1 MPQDTSLFPS
11 GIRDNRERGTVSEF
25 LESQIENG
33 SSLSIVSAY
42 FTIYAFEAMKSS
54 LLGINDLRFLF
65 GEPQFIKKLDPEKT
79 EKKSFIIDSDGLHL
93 RNQLQLKRIAIE
105 CAEWIEEKVEIRS
118 IRESNMLH
126 GKMYHI
132 VKNGVENAILGSS
145 NFTVRGLGLSQAGG
159 NIELN
164 LKVADDRDRNDL
176 KLWFDELWNDKKRV
190 EDVKEEVLS
199 YLHQLYENYAPEFV
213 YYKTLYHLFERY
225 LSDQEG
231 WGLLDEP
238 AQLVDT
244 QIWKA
249 LFEFQ
254 KDGVKGAIN
263 KILTHNGCIIAD
275 SVGLGKTYEALAVIK
290 YFELRNENVL
300 VLCPKKLRENWT
312 LYPAYTGN
320 TLNPFPNDR
329 FGYTVLSHTD
339 LSRAEGMS
347 GDVDLSSFNW
357 GNYGL
362 VVIDESH
369 NFRNNT
375 RGKRDEDGNRI
386 TRSRYERL
394 MEDIVKSGVNTKM
407 LLLSAT
413 PVNNDLRDLRN
424 QLYFLT
430 EERDDAFKDSLG
442 VANLKETITAAQ
454 TAFNK
459 WAKQDGTGN
468 SQNLLE
474 ELSTHFFRLLDG
486 LTIARSRKQ
495 IKKYYRDSMK
505 ELGGFPKR
513 GKPESVYTQID
524 LKNEFLP
531 YDALNDEISEY
542 QLSLYNPTKYLRS
555 EYESEYD
562 LQHVPHFTQSD
573 REYYLIGMMKVN
585 FLKRLESS
593 VHSFKITLERTLTK
607 IEELEARIRRFQEYR
622 AENPELDPAEM
633 EIDAGDDEELQAA
646 LEVGKSLKF
655 KMAHLDIER
664 WLEDLQR
671 DREQLTRP
679 YQSAMKVCAARD
691 AKLAKLKELIAA
703 KARNPSSTKTG
714 KLNRKVLVFTAF
726 ADTADYLY
734 GELHEWAQ
742 AELGI
747 RTGMVTGGAMPNRT
761 TLGKTNFIDI
771 LTNFSPIAKNRAS
784 DSTMPQEEEID
795 LLIGTDC
802 ISEGQNLQDCDYL
815 INYDIHWNPVRI
827 IQRFGRIDRIGSVND
842 RVDLV
847 NFWPTP
853 DLNRYINLKN
863 RVEARMALVD
873 VTATQGDNL
882 LDPDALSEAIEGDLK
897 YRDQQLLK
905 LQEEILDLE
914 EFNESVSLNE
924 FTLDDF
930 RMELIK
936 YIESN
941 RKKLEEAPF
950 GLYAVVPP
958 PVGDPIIQPGVI
970 FCLRQKTESE
980 ENEKLNPTQPY
991 FLVYVRE
998 DGVVRFTFAQ
1008 PKQILEM
1015 YRELCATKSSPYDEL
1030 CALFDEHTANGADMA
1045 QYDKLLR
1052 EVVRSISYT
1061 YEKRAFGS
1069 LRSGRS
1075 GVLPLESE
1083 QVGDTTD
1090 FELVTWLVIKDGSSP
1105 TKLNELLD
1113 QVTEYNIHGE
1123 VDTGSPVGRE
1133 EW

>member
-1 MPQDTSLFPS
+1 MPDNTSLFPS
-11 GIRDNRERGTVSEF
+11 GIRDNRERGTVGEF
-25 LESQIENG
+25 LQSQIENG

-42 FTIYAFEAMKSS
+42 FTIYAFEALKSS
-54 LLGINDLRFLF
+54 LLGINNLRFLF

-93 RNQLQLKRIAIE
+93 RNQLQLKRVAIE

-118 IRESNMLH
+118 IRESNLLH

-132 VKNGVENAILGSS
+132 AKNGVENAILGSS
-145 NFTVRGLGLSQAGG
+145 NFTVRGLGLSEAGG

-164 LKVADDRDRNDL
+164 LKVADDRDRSDL

-213 YYKTLYHLFERY
+213 YYKTLFHIFERY

-231 WGLLDEP
+231 RGLLDEP

-249 LFEFQ
+249 LYEFQ

-312 LYPAYTGN
+312 LFQAYTRDKN
-320 TLNPFPNDR
+320 NPFLEDR

-339 LSRAEGMS
+339 LSREGGKS
-347 GDVDLSSFNW
+347 GDIPLSSFNW
-357 GNYGL
+357 GNFGL

-375 RGKRDEDGNRI
+375 YGARDEDGNPIRR
-386 TRSRYERL
+386 TRYERL

-424 QLYFLT
+424 QLYLLT
-430 EERDDAFKDSLG
+430 EGRDDAFKDSLG

-524 LKNEFLP
+524 LENEFLS

-542 QLSLYNPTKYLRS
+542 QLSLYNPTKYLRP

-562 LQHVPHFTQSD
+562 LQHIPHFTQSD
-573 REYYLIGMMKVN
+573 REHYLIGMMKVN

-593 VHSFKITLERTLTK
+593 VHSFRITLERTLTK

-622 AENPELDPAEM
+622 AENPDLDPAEM
-633 EIDAGDDEELQAA
+633 EIDADDDEELQAA
-646 LEVGKSLKF
+646 FEVGKSLVF
-655 KMAHLDIER
+655 KMAHLDVER
-664 WLEDLQR
+664 WLEDLKQ
-671 DREQLTRP
+671 DREQLEGP
-679 YQSAMKVCAARD
+679 YRSAEKVSPVRD

-726 ADTADYLY
+726 ADTAAYLY

-771 LTNFSPIAKNRAS
+771 LTNFSPIAKNRGS

-873 VTATQGDNL
+873 VTAAQGDNL

-958 PVGDPIIQPGVI
+958 PPGNPIIQPGAI

-1069 LRSGRS
+1069 LRSGRG
-1075 GVLPLESE
+1075 GVLPLKDE

-1090 FELVTWLVIKDGSSP
+1090 FELVTWLVIRDGSSP